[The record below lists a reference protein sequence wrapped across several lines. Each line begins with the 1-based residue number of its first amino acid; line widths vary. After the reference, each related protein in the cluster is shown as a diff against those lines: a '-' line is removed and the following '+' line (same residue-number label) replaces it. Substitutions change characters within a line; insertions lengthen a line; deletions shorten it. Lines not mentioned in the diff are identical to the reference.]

1 MLMVSSLHT
10 KHIISVLDAVSLE
23 PVGLQPPGDG
33 GTIDG
38 VLTVGRQLTTAD
50 SDAVLIFYPK
60 TLKISTVTVG

>member
-38 VLTVGRQLTTAD
+38 VLTVGRQLTTAK
-50 SDAVLIFYPK
+50 VMLFLYFTPK
-60 TLKISTVTVG
+60 HLKYQLLQ

>member
-23 PVGLQPPGDG
+23 AVGLQPPGG
-33 GTIDG
+33 GGNVDG

-60 TLKISTVTVG
+60 TLKKSTVG